1 MLVARWLLPAMAV
14 AIRGICVLL
23 HIIRLLISAYTPV
36 PPLANLSTRSGEH
49 TRHDSQQRLVV
60 CALPKTYGRRRWILL
75 HIIILRVFGAP
86 KERAGKTMLRQVDDS
101 VYSVS
106 CGRTDR

>member
-14 AIRGICVLL
+14 AIRGTCVLL

-49 TRHDSQQRLVV
+49 SARF
-60 CALPKTYGRRRWILL
+60 AAAFGF
-75 HIIILRVFGAP
+75 LRVAENLWP
-86 KERAGKTMLRQVDDS
+86 TTLDIATCYYITRIWRP
-101 VYSVS
+101 
-106 CGRTDR
+106 